1 MKTKQEVFER
11 GIEDE
16 LKRIND
22 SYQRCL
28 IKKDKVSLD
37 KEMGNLVEL
46 RLKNQANLR
55 VLTSLPEGGG

>member
-1 MKTKQEVFER
+1 MKTKQEVFEFEH

-37 KEMGNLVEL
+37 KDPDKEYKGCLEDEKL
-46 RLKNQANLR
+46 LGRRADD
-55 VLTSLPEGGG
+55 